1 MQAAL
6 SDACSATV
14 EDLFP
19 RQENVTSIR
28 GALNRTDPA
37 LSTLI
42 PSPFVGFT
50 LILAGN
56 QAFANANSAPCE
68 LLANILS
75 LPCQTWSFSLLVLRC
90 AALTLVLQG

>member
-1 MQAAL
+1 MRNMQCMQAAL

-50 LILAGN
+50 LILAGD
-56 QAFANANSAPCE
+56 QAFANANSASCE

-75 LPCQTWSFSLLVLRC
+75 LSGRTWSVILCGYSPWLC
-90 AALTLVLQG
+90 

>member
-1 MQAAL
+1 MRNVQCMQAAL

-19 RQENVTSIR
+19 RQDNVTSIR

-50 LILAGN
+50 LILAGDR
-56 QAFANANSAPCE
+56 AFADANSAPCE

-75 LPCQTWSFSLLVLRC
+75 VSCMTQTFILCGLFVLLC
-90 AALTLVLQG
+90 

>member
-19 RQENVTSIR
+19 RQDNVTSIR

-50 LILAGN
+50 LILAGD
-56 QAFANANSAPCE
+56 QAFADANSAPCE
-68 LLANILS
+68 LLADI
-75 LPCQTWSFSLLVLRC
+75 
-90 AALTLVLQG
+90 LTLSCMTCHLILCGCFALLC